1 MKQTVRATIHEPYS
15 LHDMNVIALEIDG
28 ENLIMRTQSGMVR
41 TTKPYAQVD
50 GYVEFHNVEWDFSYV
65 YILNITANEGDF
77 QGQKLHLKTF
87 IDNVDSFGFS
97 VMDST
102 YGFNQSKFSGYLS
115 MNRGV
120 CECNIEIYHEGDM
133 VFVEEKEL
141 STETIIRN
149 NEQ

>member
-1 MKQTVRATIHEPYS
+1 MRQVVRANITPPYS
-15 LHDMNVIALEIDG
+15 LHDMNVIALEAAGDT
-28 ENLIMRTQSGMVR
+28 LIMRTQSGMVE
-41 TTKPYAQVD
+41 TTPPYGQPD

-65 YILNITANEGDF
+65 YILNITGNEGDF
-77 QGQKLHLKTF
+77 QGQKLRLKTF
-87 IDNVDSFGFS
+87 IENADSFGFS

-133 VFVEEKEL
+133 VYVEE
-141 STETIIRN
+141 
-149 NEQ
+149 